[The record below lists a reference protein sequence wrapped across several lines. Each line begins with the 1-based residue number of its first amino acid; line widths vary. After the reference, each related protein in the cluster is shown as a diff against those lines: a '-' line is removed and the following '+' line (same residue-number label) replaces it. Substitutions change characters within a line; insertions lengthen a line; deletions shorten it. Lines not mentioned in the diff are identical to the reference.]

1 MQLRKIKLPCCEFR
15 LVYLALVTRL
25 VPGSGPA
32 PRCPGPFL
40 SAFVGELLRTGAGS
54 RSLSTSH
61 EEEFCDGPDG
71 NNIDGDVDSFADFD
85 GVVAVG
91 VWFWSW

>member
-1 MQLRKIKLPCCEFR
+1 M
-15 LVYLALVTRL
+15 YLALVTRL

-40 SAFVGELLRTGAGS
+40 SAFVRELLRTGAGS
-54 RSLSTSH
+54 RSLSTSR
-61 EEEFCDGPDG
+61 EEECCDDSDG
-71 NNIDGDVDSFADFD
+71 NNTDGDADSCADCD